1 MDFFYILMNLLGL
14 LFQEGH
20 WMIGIGVLLVIALVT
35 IGNGGG
41 WFEFMDSSA
50 RYENRWNDIEFNFFT
65 YAFSALI
72 IGGIICLLFVALK
85 PDAAPVLAQPT
96 SQSAPIKRSAP
107 TNKHTSSKRSSP
119 APKAKSSHKKTESHS
134 LHK

>member
-1 MDFFYILMNLLGL
+1 
-14 LFQEGH
+14 
-20 WMIGIGVLLVIALVT
+20 MIGIGVLLVIALVT
-35 IGNGGG
+35 VGNGGG

-50 RYENRWNDIEFNFFT
+50 SYENRWTDVEFNIFT

-72 IGGIICLLFVALK
+72 IGGIICLLVVALK

-96 SQSAPIKRSAP
+96 SQSAPIKRSAQSH
-107 TNKHTSSKRSSP
+107 KHTSAKRSSP

-134 LHK
+134 SHR

>member
-1 MDFFYILMNLLGL
+1 MDIFYNLMKILGA
-14 LFQEGH
+14 LFQQGH

-50 RYENRWNDIEFNFFT
+50 RYENRWSDIEFNFFT

-72 IGGIICLLFVALK
+72 IGGIICLLVVALK
-85 PDAAPVLAQPT
+85 PDAAPVLAQP
-96 SQSAPIKRSAP
+96 SQQAPIKQSKATKQKLSAKRSA
-107 TNKHTSSKRSSP
+107 T
-119 APKAKSSHKKTESHS
+119 AQGAKSSLKRTSSQSH
-134 LHK
+134 H